1 MAMMPICTT
10 RTTGRVQQ
18 PVFVRYGPTCRD
30 NVGIRPDIARPNPNS
45 IGTLQ
50 DVSAPGSQTRLYL
63 QLAAGEGAEAR
74 LRSALAAAVID
85 AVMIAPPPGSH
96 RDPASLRA
104 LVALAQSHNAAA
116 LVEGDPSL
124 AKAAR
129 ANGVH
134 LPWSEALE
142 DAYDA
147 ARKALGPDGIVGS
160 EASASRHDAMT
171 LAEAGADYIAF
182 ARSAPGDDDGAPLA
196 GQAEL
201 VQWWAEIFEVPCV
214 ALGVRGI
221 EEAAALAR
229 AGADFLGIEAEAGL
243 SPDAMSTRV
252 RDIAAAL
259 QSAQSL
265 SQDTLAR
272 GKR

>member
-10 RTTGRVQQ
+10 RMTGHVLP
-18 PVFVRYGPTCRD
+18 PVFVGHGSGCRD
-30 NVGIRPDIARPNPNS
+30 NVGIHPDSAGPNPNS
-45 IGTLQ
+45 IGSPQ

-63 QLAAGEGAEAR
+63 QLAAGDGAEAR
-74 LRSALAAAVID
+74 LRSALSAAVID
-85 AVMIAPPPGSH
+85 AVMIAPPAGSH
-96 RDPASLRA
+96 RDPSALRA

-116 LVEGDPSL
+116 LVEGDAAL
-124 AKAAR
+124 AELAR
-129 ANGVH
+129 ADGVH
-134 LPWSEALE
+134 LPWSEAIE

-147 ARKALGPDGIVGS
+147 ARKVLGPGRILGA

-182 ARSAPGDDDGAPLA
+182 ARSFRADDEGAPLA

-201 VQWWAEIFEVPCV
+201 VRWWAEIFEVPCV
-214 ALGVRGI
+214 ALGVRGGD
-221 EEAAALAR
+221 EAAALAQ

-243 SPDAMSTRV
+243 SPDAMATRV
-252 RDIAAAL
+252 RTIEAAL
-259 QSAQSL
+259 QSAQSP
-265 SQDTLAR
+265 SRDSPAR